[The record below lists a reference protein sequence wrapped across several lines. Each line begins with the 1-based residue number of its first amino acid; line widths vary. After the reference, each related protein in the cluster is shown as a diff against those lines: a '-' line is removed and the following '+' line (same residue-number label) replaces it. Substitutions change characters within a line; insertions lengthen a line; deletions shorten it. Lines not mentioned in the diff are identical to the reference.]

1 MRRLAGILL
10 AIALGAGTAVAQTK
24 VAVVSMQ
31 QALLGTA
38 ELKKAQADLEAKY
51 RPRQQQIEQLQH
63 DIQNLQSQIQGN
75 KLNAEGQ
82 AEVTAQGQRKER
94 ELQRMDQ
101 DLREDVDRDRNT
113 ILRNAGQRM
122 TEVIHKLAEQR
133 GMDMVID
140 ISNTYYFKPAMDL
153 TKDASAAY
161 DQAYPVKP

>member
-1 MRRLAGILL
+1 
-10 AIALGAGTAVAQTK
+10 
-24 VAVVSMQ
+24 
-31 QALLGTA
+31 
-38 ELKKAQADLEAKY
+38 
-51 RPRQQQIEQLQH
+51 
-63 DIQNLQSQIQGN
+63 
-75 KLNAEGQ
+75 
-82 AEVTAQGQRKER
+82 
-94 ELQRMDQ
+94 MDQ